1 MAAFIGII
9 GGVLILTIVG
19 GIIYYK
25 WKQKTLPCMHNNN
38 NNENENENE
47 QPHIQLFVQQHQP
60 LRKYSD

>member
-25 WKQKTLPCMHNNN
+25 WKHNSLPCMHNNN
-38 NNENENENE
+38 NNENE
-47 QPHIQLFVQQHQP
+47 QPHMQLFVQHQP